1 MVSALSGHALD
12 RLGGRNGAARHVY
25 AENRPPLRARVLRSG
40 ATPHQIRLRS
50 RLYQSLLLL
59 DQLLPILSVVW
70 FVAVILEV
78 GHFTAQSD

>member
-1 MVSALSGHALD
+1 MVSALRVARWD

-25 AENRPPLRARVLRSG
+25 AENRRPLRARVLRSG
-40 ATPHQIRLRS
+40 ASPHQIRLRS
-50 RLYQSLLLL
+50 RLNQRLLFL
-59 DQLLPILSVVW
+59 DQLLPILSVLW